1 MRIKSIV
8 KVVITTIGLV
18 LGLVTVPPSAA
29 AAVASITK
37 TITVLGVNGSP
48 YVGAVVGVQYT
59 SISRGFSY
67 IGMSETV
74 TTNSSG
80 VAVVSYPDDVWEGT
94 LIVQPPQ
101 SDTKTATWEET
112 IFETLKTSGS
122 INVQLVAAEMAFK
135 FLAPDGSD
143 LPAGT
148 AFWNHTN
155 SGYFHTQTIRSG
167 AFGIH
172 VNSDVVIDQCIR
184 LYMNQ
189 NIGFN
194 GSQNSVNIFFEQ
206 YSMKVTKPSVSNIY
220 HLYKGDSCG
229 SEINPV
235 SGVFRVSTLG
245 GNVSGNLRNSIGG
258 ALTLTSPE
266 DYGLSFVPLDSSGWP
281 DYLRNRGEG
290 HINSNGEWFGLV
302 DTSTVGKYQL
312 NFIAIDSS
320 SKPSFAGSYFW
331 IDANGKFSL
340 NSDLSSPAT
349 TLNFNLNMPTPNLKI
364 KILDPET
371 GNPAGGFVSVETSTA
386 SRQSWNIYNVSISGD
401 VSFNLSD
408 GKYRINVDPNTW
420 ENPGFSQRSSQYE
433 LTMSGGV
440 PTITGL
446 LGATATYATGMW
458 RLKGPISNGKFKF
471 VSETGTAL
479 GTANGYLDVCH
490 STGPSSS
497 ECIGVNTNGTG
508 YTTSLTDGDWTLGF
522 NAWGDQ
528 ASSSKNFQAS
538 VSGGVLTIAGSSID
552 SSGYTVLTLPS
563 VNLKGLIVD
572 SADNSPVADTNIDIR
587 RKTDRSSAG
596 YSPGNARSPGKVGMY
611 LADGEYWLNA
621 YPNDSASPLQ
631 GQNFDVSVVSGV
643 VSISLNGV
651 NVSKTGDRFIL
662 PLVSSN
668 LQVKMTDT
676 SGNPV
681 TGFFQYCQI
690 NDAGKE
696 ISCNGRGVDGQG
708 RGSAFLP
715 NGNWRITVNPNS
727 PSVVSKTYSG
737 SVTGGTVS
745 ITGATQSGSVWNLPG
760 AAPNISGLLKDANGN
775 LTFTGDQG
783 ISLQPQKYV
792 TDHWEWQNGG
802 SWKQSASWGIN
813 LTTAG
818 RYRMAA
824 VPYGFSDIATTFSS
838 EFFINGS
845 GKVSATSSGTYTDT
859 LTVNIV
865 MNPPNLRFKV
875 LNPIDGTPL
884 TSGWIDIQKIVPG
897 GGTQWVSNADLGG
910 NSTGLT
916 STFLSEI
923 GDYILR
929 VNPPS
934 GSNSIVGLAS
944 KEYRA
949 VVSTLDSIT
958 VTSGGVPVAKDGSRF
973 VVSPDKA
980 NLTAKVVDPS
990 GNSFGWTNGR
1000 WLNVNLQKWQA
1011 DKGYWEWGTWANANQ
1026 DGYVSLSVREA
1037 GKYRLRLEPQG
1048 DPEVTVTYSE
1058 EFTITSESAT
1068 TYEKNFGNIVLVG
1081 PSIKIAVKAGASERL
1096 NFTNIEIR
1104 KNGQWIDWGNTRNN
1118 GVAAISLPSEGE
1130 YEFVVHPNNDV
1141 GATASRKTY
1150 AITATKSAEGVITA
1164 VAKAV
1169 SGVSVAAGVTTL
1181 MLGSPT
1187 ISGTVK
1193 NPGDTAVVPNSQV
1206 YALDVATNREMWEYS
1221 SNTNQNGAWS
1231 MSLPKGTYKIMAR
1244 APWGIAD
1251 YGNSAYS
1258 GNVVVDET
1266 GTATSLP
1273 GGLTASTFKILL
1285 QAPTWSGTVKNPGG
1299 TATVANARV
1308 CLRLNQIW
1316 NCTNSTSTG
1325 AWALSA
1331 PSGYA
1336 NDFDAWVTDAYL
1348 ESADDM
1354 GRQYTMYRADGKTAV
1369 KTKLGN
1375 SGSGIEIRLT
1385 SPNTRITVTAGG
1397 VPAANIWV
1405 NAERDG
1411 DGWLGGASTNAD
1423 GVASLNITSPS
1434 TAFRIR
1440 ADIGGNPQIAANFS
1454 TTQKSYSAA
1463 DITAATTAG
1472 VFTKIIPLDTP
1483 NFRVVVREPRA
1494 DGSVGPAV
1502 VGTWVDMFNESTGE
1516 WMGGSNSN
1524 TNGVA
1529 AFKVSVA
1536 TGCYDLVYT
1545 LNVNAPWST
1554 TTNYSRQSYKLLIKC
1569 TGEITLTNK
1578 LTDAAITKETVA
1590 GVDAYTVKLGLPSI
1604 TGVVVNPTNVPV
1616 SNSWIVPVNTTTY
1629 EWLWQIGAN
1638 SRSDGTFGLSAPA
1651 GNYKIEANVPWGLS
1665 DVAKPAPC
1673 NVTVANGAVT
1683 TATGGCVQANKSVV
1697 LALRTPNV
1705 SFTLKSGGVAVANA
1719 NVSFSA
1725 GKWYANAQSNS
1736 EGKVS
1741 FFVDADEIR
1750 TLNNSTSSMP
1760 LNVWVDP
1767 PYGSSTMARWD
1778 CQAGD
1783 ATKPICSG
1791 LVAIPATG
1799 SYPTKI
1805 LGDVTGVQPNTKIRV
1820 VYPDTTASVGAW
1832 VNVFTIKPSDG
1843 TYGKR
1848 WLAAGGSDSDG
1859 YVAFNID
1866 TSTVTTGATYVV
1878 EVNSPWNKRA
1888 LFSSKEHTN
1897 SGSGYAW
1904 SGINNQSFALAT
1916 PNLKITVYA
1925 PNGIDRSKFGW
1936 LGVQE
1941 VDNSGNYVKWVG
1953 GYGLDDS
1960 AATSIYLAASKKYR
1974 IFANPGPGRPGTQ
1987 TDCLVETDVSAVVT
2001 VVSGGCPTGTFS
2013 GTDVIR
2019 ISLNGGNV
2027 VGKVTRLSDNTN
2039 VAGAIVFANPVGA
2052 ADESGAVISCTS
2064 DEGLYGLELDKT
2076 KVWNIKIFP
2085 VTKGTETPLASQ
2097 TVSNVQPLNSGT
2109 KTLATITLANK

>member
-1 MRIKSIV
+1 MRTKSII
-8 KVVITTIGLV
+8 KVAITTVGLV
-18 LGLVTVPPSAA
+18 LGLVTVPPTAS

-67 IGMSETV
+67 FGMSETV

-101 SDTKTATWEET
+101 TDTKTATWEGPISEA
-112 IFETLKTSGS
+112 LKTSGP

-135 FLAPDGSD
+135 FLSPDGSD

-148 AFWNHTN
+148 AFWNHAN
-155 SGYFHTQTIRSG
+155 SGNFHMQTIRPG

-184 LYMNQ
+184 LYINQ

-194 GSQNSVNIFFEQ
+194 GSQTSVNVFFEQ
-206 YSMKVTKPSVSNIY
+206 YSMKVTKPAASNVY
-220 HLYKGDSCG
+220 HLYKGATCG

-235 SGVFRVSTLG
+235 SGVFRVGTLG

-266 DYGLSFVPLDSSGWP
+266 DYGLSFIPVDSSGWQ
-281 DYLRNRGEG
+281 DNSRNRGEG

-302 DTSTVGKYQL
+302 DTSTAGEYQL
-312 NFIAIDSS
+312 KFVAIDSS
-320 SKPSFAGSYFW
+320 SKPSFVGGNFW

-349 TLNFNLNMPTPNLKI
+349 NLNFNQNIPTSNLKI

-386 SRQSWNIYNVSISGD
+386 DGVKNWNIYNVSISGE
-401 VSFNLSD
+401 VAFNLSD
-408 GKYRINVDPNTW
+408 GKYLISVDPNTW
-420 ENPGFSQRSSQYE
+420 ENPGFSQTPSQYN
-433 LTMSGGV
+433 LTMSGGT
-440 PTITGL
+440 PTISARA
-446 LGATATYATGMW
+446 GATATFAIGMW
-458 RLKGPISNGKFKF
+458 RLKGPVPNGKFKF
-471 VSETGTAL
+471 VSETGTGL
-479 GTANGYLDVCH
+479 GTANGFLDVCH

-508 YTTSLTDGDWTLGF
+508 YTTSLTDGDWTIGF

-528 ASSSKNFQAS
+528 NVSSKEFQAS

-552 SSGYTVLTLPS
+552 SSGYTVLTLPTI
-563 VNLKGLIVD
+563 NLKGLIVN
-572 SADNSPVADTNIDIR
+572 STDNSPVTVANIDLR
-587 RKTDRSSAG
+587 RKSDKSSAG
-596 YSPGNARSPGKVGMY
+596 YSPGISRSPGKVGMY
-611 LADGEYWLNA
+611 LADGEYWLQA
-621 YPNDSASPLQ
+621 YPDDTASPLQ
-631 GQNFDVSVVSGV
+631 LQSFDVSVVSGV

-651 NVSKTGDRFIL
+651 NVNKVGDRFIL

-668 LQVKMTDT
+668 LQIKMTDA
-676 SGNPV
+676 SGHPV

-696 ISCNGRGVDGQG
+696 ISCNGRGVDGLG
-708 RGSAFLP
+708 RGSAYLA
-715 NGNWRITVNPNS
+715 NGNWRITVNPAGS
-727 PSVVSKTYSG
+727 SVVSKTYSA
-737 SVTGGTVS
+737 SVTSGAVTIVGIDPIGG
-745 ITGATQSGSVWNLPG
+745 VWNLPG
-760 AAPNISGLLKDANGN
+760 ATPNISGLLKDANGD
-775 LTFTGDQG
+775 LTFAGDQG

-802 SWKQSASWGIN
+802 SWKQTAGWGIN
-813 LTTAG
+813 LTTTG

-824 VPYGFSDIATTFSS
+824 VPYGFSDLATTFSS
-838 EFFINGS
+838 EFFINDS
-845 GKVSATSSGTYTDT
+845 GKVSATSGGTYTDT

-865 MNPPNLRFKV
+865 MNAPNLRLKV
-875 LNPIDGTPL
+875 LNPIDGTLLPA
-884 TSGWIDIQKIVPG
+884 GWIDIQKILPD
-897 GGTQWVSNADLGG
+897 GGTQWVSNADLSGK
-910 NSTGLT
+910 TPGLT
-916 STFLSEI
+916 GTYLSEV
-923 GDYILR
+923 GQYILR
-929 VNPPS
+929 VNPPQ
-934 GSNSIVGLAS
+934 GSESIVGLAA

-949 VVSTLDSIT
+949 VVSALDSIT
-958 VTSGGVPVAKDGSRF
+958 VTSGGVPVSKDGTRF
-973 VVSPDKA
+973 IVSPDKA
-980 NLTAKVVDPS
+980 NINAKVVYS
-990 GNSFGWTNGR
+990 NGNPFGSTGGK
-1000 WLNVNLQKWQA
+1000 WLNVNLQKWQEQ
-1011 DKGYWEWGTWANANQ
+1011 KGYWEWGIWANANQ
-1026 DGYVSLSVREA
+1026 DGYVSLSARES
-1037 GKYRLRLEPQG
+1037 GKYRLRFEPQG

-1058 EFTITSESAT
+1058 EFTITSESAS
-1068 TYEKNFGNIVLVG
+1068 TYEKNFGNIALLG

-1096 NFTNIEIR
+1096 NYTNIEIR
-1104 KNGQWIDWGNTRNN
+1104 KNGQWIDWANTQNN

-1130 YEFVVHPNNDV
+1130 YEFIVQPNQDV
-1141 GATASRKTY
+1141 AATASKKTY

-1164 VAKAV
+1164 VAKSV
-1169 SGVSVAAGVTTL
+1169 TGVSVTSGVTTL

-1193 NPGDTAVVPNSQV
+1193 NPGDSAVVPNSQV
-1206 YALDVATNREMWEYS
+1206 YALDIATNREMWEYS
-1221 SNTNQNGAWS
+1221 TNSNQNGAWA

-1285 QAPTWSGTVKNPGG
+1285 KAPTWSGTVKNPDGS
-1299 TATVANARV
+1299 AVVAYARV
-1308 CLRLNQIW
+1308 CLRLNQVY
-1316 NCTNSTSTG
+1316 NCTNATNTG

-1331 PSGYA
+1331 PAGYA

-1348 ESADDM
+1348 ESADDN

-1375 SGSGIEIRLT
+1375 NGSGIEINLT
-1385 SPNTRITVTAGG
+1385 SPNTRITITAGG
-1397 VPAANIWV
+1397 LPAANIWV
-1405 NAERDG
+1405 NAERDSE
-1411 DGWLGGASTNAD
+1411 GWLGGASTNAN
-1423 GVASLNITSPS
+1423 GVASLNITNPS

-1440 ADIGGNPQIAANFS
+1440 ADVGGNAQIAANYS
-1454 TTQKSYSAA
+1454 TTQKSYSAS
-1463 DITAATTAG
+1463 DITTATVAG
-1472 VFTKIIPLDTP
+1472 VFTKTIPLDTP

-1502 VGTWVDMFNESTGE
+1502 DGTWVDMFNESTGE
-1516 WMGGSNSN
+1516 WMGGSSSNS
-1524 TNGVA
+1524 NGVA
-1529 AFKVSVA
+1529 AFKVAAA
-1536 TGCYDLVYT
+1536 TGCYDLIYT

-1569 TGEITLTNK
+1569 SGEITLTNK
-1578 LTDAAITKETVA
+1578 LTDALINKETVA
-1590 GVDAYTVKLGLPSI
+1590 GINAYTVTLGLPSI
-1604 TGVVVNPTNVPV
+1604 TGVVVNPSNVPV
-1616 SNSWIVPVNTTTY
+1616 SNSWVFPVNTTTY
-1629 EWLWQIGAN
+1629 EWMGQIGSN
-1638 SRSDGTFGLSAPA
+1638 SRSDGTFGISAPA
-1651 GNYKIEANVPWGLS
+1651 GNYRLEANIPWGLS

-1673 NVTVANGAVT
+1673 NVTVANGSVT
-1683 TATGGCVQANKSVV
+1683 TAAGGCVQANKSVV
-1697 LALRTPNV
+1697 LALRAPNV

-1719 NVSFSA
+1719 NVSFAA

-1750 TLNNSTSSMP
+1750 TLNNSTSSIP
-1760 LNVWVDP
+1760 LNIWVDP

-1783 ATKPICSG
+1783 ATKPICAG

-1799 SYPTKI
+1799 SYPTKL

-1820 VYPDTTASVGAW
+1820 IYPDTTAAVGAW

-1843 TYGKR
+1843 SYGKR

-1897 SGSGYAW
+1897 SGTGYAW
-1904 SGINNQSFALAT
+1904 AGINNQSFELAT

-1936 LGVQE
+1936 IGVQE
-1941 VDNSGNYVKWVG
+1941 VDNSGNYINWVG

-1974 IFANPGPGRPGTQ
+1974 IFSNPGPGRPGTQ
-1987 TDCLVETDVSAVVT
+1987 TDCLVQTNISAVVS
-2001 VVSGGCPTGTFS
+2001 VISGGCPTGTFS
-2013 GTDVIR
+2013 GSDVVR
-2019 ISLNGGNV
+2019 ISLNGGNI
-2027 VGKVTRLSDNTN
+2027 VGRVIRSDGSN

-2064 DEGLYGLELDKT
+2064 DEGLYGLELDKS

-2085 VTKGTETPLASQ
+2085 VAKGAETPLASQ
-2097 TVSNVQPLNSGT
+2097 TVSNVQPQNSGT